1 MYLHKLHRTHH
12 RIHPHTKLK
21 ICPLKK
27 KSLCVLALPCEKV
40 QVFYEGRESAAI
52 LLGTQLL
59 GNHQL
64 PPPIPYT
71 HNHAGIRVGRV
82 AHLVRVICG
91 VPPSSSFS
99 PTVSSPPSSPKCTS
113 AQTHGSICHVLHG
126 TQSTY
131 LIHVAKVTSE
141 QLEVEGRRGEER
153 GERKKEVKVR

>member
-40 QVFYEGRESAAI
+40 KVFYAGRESAAI

-71 HNHAGIRVGRV
+71 HNHAGIRVGLV
-82 AHLVRVICG
+82 VHLVRVICG
-91 VPPSSSFS
+91 VPPPPPSHQQ
-99 PTVSSPPSSPKCTS
+99 SPPPHHPPHQSAPRHRRTAPSVMFFTGHRALISST
-113 AQTHGSICHVLHG
+113 L
-126 TQSTY
+126 
-131 LIHVAKVTSE
+131 L
-141 QLEVEGRRGEER
+141 R
-153 GERKKEVKVR
+153 